1 MLVRFCFTLSETWT
15 LCFPKPR
22 HIYELIKSYCTFVI
36 RNNAKN
42 GEFDITCLNSF
53 SVHTFIKVDHVYRG
67 DNFDIEANVDEVK
80 GIEMELIVK
89 EPYVEKILL
98 ESNKWN

>member
-1 MLVRFCFTLSETWT
+1 MYR
-15 LCFPKPR
+15 
-22 HIYELIKSYCTFVI
+22 
-36 RNNAKN
+36 
-42 GEFDITCLNSF
+42 TC
-53 SVHTFIKVDHVYRG
+53 
-67 DNFDIEANVDEVK
+67 DNFGIDANVDEVK